1 VSRRTRPPDRRRMTM
16 FQVTNVTVTGFVTAE
31 PKLRHTRDKTPV
43 TTIRVGSTTRKVDRE
58 TGEWCDGDTSYF
70 NVTCWRRLAVNA
82 AASLRKGNP
91 VLIKGRFHTRSWD
104 DEGKTRTEIEIE
116 AESVGHDLRQGWAN
130 FQRNPHVPPNI
141 ADDLADG
148 EMARQGLTLGEP
160 GEGRGFDDPGAVQAA
175 DGADDPLAPRDAPAF
190 AGRDDMFDDE
200 ALADLARGE
209 TDGPAET
216 QEVAPEPV
224 PA

>member
-1 VSRRTRPPDRRRMTM
+1 MS
-16 FQVTNVTVTGFVTAE
+16 QVTNVTLVGFVTAE
-31 PKLRHTRDKTPV
+31 PKLRHTRDKVPV
-43 TTIRVGSTTRKVDRE
+43 TSIRVGSTARKVDRE
-58 TGEWCDGDTSYF
+58 TGEWRDGDTSYYS
-70 NVTCWRRLAVNA
+70 VTCWRRLAVNA

-104 DEGKTRTEIEIE
+104 DDGKTRTEIEIE

-148 EMARQGLTLGEP
+148 EMIRQGLTLGEP
-160 GEGRGFDDPGAVQAA
+160 GEDDGFDDPGAVQAA
-175 DGADDPLAPRDAPAF
+175 GNPGDPLAPRDAREF
-190 AGRDDMFDDE
+190 ARSDDMFDGD
-200 ALADLARGE
+200 ALADLASGE
-209 TDGPAET
+209 TGGPAKAQT
-216 QEVAPEPV
+216 PASEPV